1 MPEFFSMM
9 NNEDTFIK
17 FDRVCKSFADGPA
30 VLQDINFTI
39 NRGDFVSIIG
49 PSGCGKSTL
58 LKLIANLI
66 KPSSGALLV
75 GGGTSE
81 FSQEKLGFVFQEANL
96 LPWLST
102 EKNIALPLKLKKIAD
117 QHIKSRVK
125 ELLALVDLDHRAQH
139 YPRQLSGGMRM
150 RVSIARALSTDPE
163 LLLLDEP
170 FGALDEMTRDD
181 LNESLLKLRENKK
194 WTAAF
199 VTHSVTESVF
209 LGSKVVVLSANPGR
223 IYRVINIPFE
233 YPRIADLRSEGAF
246 VEKVREVTG
255 VLHSLRKPSYEKVIY
270 S

>member
-1 MPEFFSMM
+1 MTDPQA
-9 NNEDTFIK
+9 FIQLNK
-17 FDRVCKSFADGPA
+17 VCKSFGSGPA
-30 VLQDINFTI
+30 VLQDINFSI
-39 NRGDFVSIIG
+39 QRGEFISIIG

-66 KPSSGALLV
+66 QPTTGELSV
-75 GGGTSE
+75 GGGNSE
-81 FSQEKLGFVFQEANL
+81 FAQEKLGFVFQDANL

-102 EKNIALPLKLKKIAD
+102 EKNVALPLKLRNAPEQTTKETVKKLL
-117 QHIKSRVK
+117 
-125 ELLALVDLDHRAQH
+125 ELVGLEHRASH

-181 LNESLLKLRENKK
+181 LNESLLRLRKERM

-209 LGSKVVVLSANPGR
+209 LGSKVLVLSANPGR
-223 IYRVINIPFE
+223 IYRVIDVPFD
-233 YPRIADLRSEGAF
+233 YPRTASIRSTPEF
-246 VEKVREVTG
+246 VEKVREVTE
-255 VLHSLRKPSYEKVIY
+255 VLHSLRKPSYDQIIV